1 MIINSKK
8 RLTEIDAL
16 LQRAEDLAVAEV
28 QDLAVA
34 AILSKRTTAN
44 GFIMA
49 MGTYFWLD
57 KDNEIIEDKA
67 WMRKMETIFDRYD
80 DTMKLSG
87 MGIRWDLD
95 KESGEVIRRNDW

>member
-1 MIINSKK
+1 MTIKSKK

-16 LQRAEDLAVAEV
+16 LQRAEDLAVAEI

-44 GFIMA
+44 TFIMA

-57 KDNEIIEDKA
+57 RNMDQIEGKA
-67 WMRKMETIFDRYD
+67 WMKRIETIFDRYD